1 MKKRFIPAVLLVI
14 CILVG
19 ACSRQEDADAGALL
33 KTVPSD
39 VSLVSVVNVR
49 SLLEK
54 AGCEVKDS
62 KVRPG
67 KEVEAFLKENTDS
80 SFSSAANSFFK
91 EDNGIDPSVAVMFV
105 EGYDRYIVGLL
116 TDSDAFKKMVA
127 SRSGM
132 QFNAVEGIDV
142 CGNVAVKDLKFWIN
156 MSRRNDIDVSEI
168 KRFISLSEKQ
178 SFISDP
184 ISSELAE
191 MKKDV
196 EGWSDIRGSI
206 NSSELD
212 FSSKGMAVMALE
224 MIFSDATQTRF
235 SIDFSKN
242 KGELALNVL
251 NSKNGNAKFLFPT
264 DKVDIESIKGI
275 TGDAEI
281 VAAAA
286 VNSKFVKYLQE
297 QTSGKGVS
305 MLGSFAAML
314 KGVDG
319 TCALAGGRA
328 SDAYRGF
335 ITTDGSGVDPLARM
349 LSEMGTTVTKDGKL
363 LKISGDTPG
372 GGSLKVEDTAS
383 LFRNAMFGMVM
394 SGAFLDAP
402 MLSEVSVMFVPSGNS
417 LELKVVAEGKDQKEN
432 FLLQLLKWGKL

>member
-1 MKKRFIPAVLLVI
+1 MKKRLIPAILLVM
-14 CILVG
+14 CILFG
-19 ACSRQEDADAGALL
+19 ACSGQEDADVGALL

-39 VSLVSVVNVR
+39 VSLVSVINVR

-62 KVRPG
+62 KVIPG
-67 KEVEAFLKENTDS
+67 KEVKEFLKEETDS
-80 SFSSAANSFFK
+80 SFSSAAASFFA
-91 EDNGIDPSVAVMFV
+91 EDNGIDPSVAVMFI

-116 TDSDAFKKMVA
+116 TDTEAFKKMIEK
-127 SRSGM
+127 RSGEP
-132 QFNAVEGIDV
+132 FNAVEGIDV
-142 CGNVAVKDLKFWIN
+142 CGNIAVKDLKFWVNI
-156 MSRRNDIDVSEI
+156 SRRNDIDASEI
-168 KRFISLSEKQ
+168 KRFLSLSEKQ

-184 ISSELAE
+184 ISSSLSE
-191 MKKDV
+191 MKKDI

-206 NSSELD
+206 NSSDLD

-235 SIDFSKN
+235 SVDIVKN
-242 KGELALNVL
+242 KGELTLNIL

-264 DKVDIESIKGI
+264 DKVNTESVKAIG
-275 TGDAEI
+275 GDAEI

-286 VNSKFVKYLQE
+286 INSKFVKYLQE

-305 MLGSFAAML
+305 MLGSFAVML

-335 ITTDGSGVDPLARM
+335 ITTDGSGVDALTRM
-349 LSEMGTTVTKDGKL
+349 LSEMGTNVTKDGKL
-363 LKISGDTPG
+363 LKISGDTAG
-372 GGSLKVEDTAS
+372 GGSMKVEDAAP
-383 LFRNAMFGMVM
+383 LFRNAMFGMVT

-417 LELKVVAEGKDQKEN
+417 LELKIVAESKDKKNN
-432 FLLQLLKWGKL
+432 FLLQLLKWRQL